1 MDRASLKRA
10 GLSCINF
17 NLRKAA
23 RAVTAIYDRSLAP
36 VGITSTQFSIMIA
49 LAYYPEH
56 SMSALSKFLVMD
68 RTTLTKNLKPLMR
81 EKLIEPAAGEDRRQ
95 RLLSLTD
102 KGAELERRLTED
114 QRALVA
120 RAYKAAGAEAVEGFK
135 KVLLGLINEEDR
147 ARFRMQ
153 NPAGP
158 GVVGPT
164 GQGSGNTGSR

>member
-95 RLLSLTD
+95 RLLKLSRKGLAVLD
-102 KGAELERRLTED
+102 KAYPLWTAAQQQVSDVLGQDQMHGLYRTLHKVSSQLSESEL
-114 QRALVA
+114 
-120 RAYKAAGAEAVEGFK
+120 
-135 KVLLGLINEEDR
+135 VLKN
-147 ARFRMQ
+147 
-153 NPAGP
+153 
-158 GVVGPT
+158 
-164 GQGSGNTGSR
+164 

>member
-23 RAVTAIYDRSLAP
+23 RAVTAIYDRSLSP

-95 RLLSLTD
+95 RLLKLSRKGVGVLD
-102 KGAELERRLTED
+102 KAYPLWTAAQQQVSDVLGQDQMHGLYRTLHKVSSQLSESEL
-114 QRALVA
+114 
-120 RAYKAAGAEAVEGFK
+120 
-135 KVLLGLINEEDR
+135 VLKN
-147 ARFRMQ
+147 
-153 NPAGP
+153 
-158 GVVGPT
+158 
-164 GQGSGNTGSR
+164 

>member
-1 MDRASLKRA
+1 MTVSDLLDILKITKQSLSRV
-10 GLSCINF
+10 LS
-17 NLRKAA
+17 
-23 RAVTAIYDRSLAP
+23 
-36 VGITSTQFSIMIA
+36 Q
-49 LAYYPEH
+49 
-56 SMSALSKFLVMD
+56 LV
-68 RTTLTKNLKPLMR
+68 REGFIVQPPGTT
-81 EKLIEPAAGEDRRQ
+81 DRRQ

-153 NPAGP
+153 NPASPTGQGP
-158 GVVGPT
+158 AGQGPT
-164 GQGSGNTGSR
+164 GQGPAGQGPAGLGPGNTGSR

>member
-95 RLLSLTD
+95 RLLKLSRKGLTVLD
-102 KGAELERRLTED
+102 KAYPLWTAAQQQVSDVLGQEQMHGLYRTLHKVSSQLNESEL
-114 QRALVA
+114 
-120 RAYKAAGAEAVEGFK
+120 
-135 KVLLGLINEEDR
+135 VLKN
-147 ARFRMQ
+147 
-153 NPAGP
+153 
-158 GVVGPT
+158 
-164 GQGSGNTGSR
+164 

>member
-23 RAVTAIYDRSLAP
+23 RAVTAIYDRSLSP

-95 RLLSLTD
+95 RLLKLSR
-102 KGAELERRLTED
+102 KGLAVLD
-114 QRALVA
+114 
-120 RAYKAAGAEAVEGFK
+120 RAYPLWTAAQQQVSDVLGQDQMHGLYRTLH
-135 KVLLGLINEEDR
+135 KVSSQLSESELVLKN
-147 ARFRMQ
+147 
-153 NPAGP
+153 
-158 GVVGPT
+158 
-164 GQGSGNTGSR
+164 

>member
-1 MDRASLKRA
+1 MDRAGLKRA

-95 RLLSLTD
+95 RLLKLSRKGLGVLD
-102 KGAELERRLTED
+102 KAYPLWNAAQQQVSDVLGQEQMHGLYRTLHKVSSQLNESEL
-114 QRALVA
+114 
-120 RAYKAAGAEAVEGFK
+120 
-135 KVLLGLINEEDR
+135 VLKN
-147 ARFRMQ
+147 
-153 NPAGP
+153 
-158 GVVGPT
+158 
-164 GQGSGNTGSR
+164 

>member
-1 MDRASLKRA
+1 MDRANLKRA
-10 GLSCINF
+10 GLACINF

-49 LAYYPEH
+49 LAYYPSH

-95 RLLSLTD
+95 RLLRLSRKGLSVLD
-102 KGAELERRLTED
+102 KAYPLWTAAQQQVSDVLGQEQMHALYRTLHKVSSQLSESEL
-114 QRALVA
+114 
-120 RAYKAAGAEAVEGFK
+120 
-135 KVLLGLINEEDR
+135 VLKN
-147 ARFRMQ
+147 
-153 NPAGP
+153 
-158 GVVGPT
+158 
-164 GQGSGNTGSR
+164 

>member
-95 RLLSLTD
+95 RLLKLSRKGLAVLD
-102 KGAELERRLTED
+102 KAYPLWTAAQQQVSDVLGQDQMHGLYRTLHKVSSQLNESEL
-114 QRALVA
+114 
-120 RAYKAAGAEAVEGFK
+120 
-135 KVLLGLINEEDR
+135 VLKN
-147 ARFRMQ
+147 
-153 NPAGP
+153 
-158 GVVGPT
+158 
-164 GQGSGNTGSR
+164 

>member
-95 RLLSLTD
+95 RLLKLSR
-102 KGAELERRLTED
+102 KGLAVLD
-114 QRALVA
+114 
-120 RAYKAAGAEAVEGFK
+120 RAYPLWTAAQQQVSDVLGQDQMHGLYRTLH
-135 KVLLGLINEEDR
+135 KVSSQLSESELVLKN
-147 ARFRMQ
+147 
-153 NPAGP
+153 
-158 GVVGPT
+158 
-164 GQGSGNTGSR
+164 